1 MISNI
6 IAFHMQRS
14 NNWELAAALGSLL
27 LGLILLLYWV
37 YDRFVGAS
45 NIKLG

>member
-6 IAFHMQRS
+6 IAFHMQQS
-14 NNWELAAALGSLL
+14 NNWGLAATLGTLL
-27 LGLILLLYWV
+27 LVLILALYYV